1 MNYYLT
7 TDTHFNHTKMIEY
20 CNRPENFEGIILE
33 NILKV
38 VKDDDV
44 LIHLGDI
51 CIGKDE
57 ENHIFIQSLKC
68 KKILVKG
75 NHDNKSNQ
83 WYLEHGWDFV
93 CDKFY
98 MKFEG
103 KIICFSHTPQ
113 KDNGDFDI
121 NIHGHFHNQLPRLL
135 KRKWVVDG
143 EEERNKYDLS
153 VLTKKH
159 LLLSLEDVKYL
170 CMDLHNCINQ
180 PQAIKL

>member
-20 CNRPENFEGIILE
+20 CNRPENFEDIIIE

-38 VKDDDV
+38 VKDDDI

-121 NIHGHFHNQLPRLL
+121 NIHGHFHNALPRLL
-135 KRKWVVDG
+135 RGEYVVEG
-143 EEERNKYDLS
+143 EKERNHHDLS
-153 VLTKKH
+153 NLTDKH
-159 LLLSLEDVKYL
+159 KLLALEYTNYKPVELKSF
-170 CMDLHNCINQ
+170 
-180 PQAIKL
+180 IKNYKLPN